1 VKYLSD
7 RLGGFVAVDPCKR
20 DRTVEDEVNLTVQGY
35 CASRLAL
42 INNDP
47 IDRLEVRFVSSISDM
62 LMTPFAPLIF
72 GTAAVL
78 AILLFFSLTEH

>member
-1 VKYLSD
+1 MDVSLS
-7 RLGGFVAVDPCKR
+7 
-20 DRTVEDEVNLTVQGY
+20 VNLTVQGY

-47 IDRLEVRFVSSISDM
+47 IDRLEVRFVPSISDM
-62 LMTPFAPLIF
+62 LITPFAPLIF